1 MKGKTEKILCG
12 FSSIFPKYLGKYARK
27 MRARRYET
35 GSEGKFASRWRAK
48 SPDAL
53 CAVLPFVSESRTV
66 PTDKKTP
73 DSNRN
78 RAKQNQE
85 QKKGDNK
92 TSDKINGELI
102 KTK

>member
-1 MKGKTEKILCG
+1 MQSRAKKYRAIPHKDCATDASSNFREMKGKTEKILCG

-53 CAVLPFVSESRTV
+53 CVVLP
-66 PTDKKTP
+66 
-73 DSNRN
+73 
-78 RAKQNQE
+78 
-85 QKKGDNK
+85 
-92 TSDKINGELI
+92 
-102 KTK
+102 

>member
-1 MKGKTEKILCG
+1 
-12 FSSIFPKYLGKYARK
+12 
-27 MRARRYET
+27 
-35 GSEGKFASRWRAK
+35 
-48 SPDAL
+48 PDAL